1 MIFIIT
7 ATVNVF
13 LDVHP
18 VHSNSVLRRKEYI
31 QNLKMLSASLSKSS
45 LSNCKIYF
53 VENSLDLVD
62 NLNLYPQL
70 PNLQYVNFDKTYDSA
85 KGKGYCEIEMINY
98 VLENIDSCELFV
110 KITGRYS
117 ISNLHHVLDQLSLL
131 NYASELLG
139 TEEINVISKQFSSRF
154 FFASISY
161 WKSIFVQTMLSK
173 VDDNIGYF
181 IEHSLYDLS
190 LFYKPVTLD
199 VLPSSSATSAT
210 TSNSLRINPI
220 MRLLKKLVYL
230 FVKP

>member
-13 LDVHP
+13 LKVHP
-18 VHSNSVLRRKEYI
+18 VYSNSVLRRNDYI
-31 QNLKMLSASLSKSS
+31 QNLKILSASLLNST
-45 LSNCKIYF
+45 LSNYKIFF
-53 VENSLDLVD
+53 VENSSDLVD
-62 NLNLYPQL
+62 NFSLYPEL
-70 PNLQYVNFDKTYDSA
+70 PNLHYVNFDRTFDYS
-85 KGKGYCEIEMINY
+85 KGKGYCEIQMINHI
-98 VLENIDSCELFV
+98 LENLDSRDLFV

-117 ISNLHHVLDQLSLL
+117 IANLQHVLDKLSIL
-131 NYASELLG
+131 NHASELLG

-161 WKSIFVQTMLSK
+161 WKSIFAQAMLSK

-210 TSNSLRINPI
+210 TSNSLRINPFK
-220 MRLLKKLVYL
+220 RLLKRIVYL
-230 FVKP
+230 FIKS